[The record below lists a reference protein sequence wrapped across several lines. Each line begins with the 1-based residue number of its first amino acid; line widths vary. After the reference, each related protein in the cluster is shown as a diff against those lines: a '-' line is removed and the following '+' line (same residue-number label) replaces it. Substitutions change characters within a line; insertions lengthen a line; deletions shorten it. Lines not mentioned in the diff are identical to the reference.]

1 MYDVELVV
9 AAPESVDHE
18 VARASRR
25 FLPTS
30 ASLGAESGAVALCAV
45 LVATSHRWGPR
56 DKLRRGVSVVSVFV
70 TAPTSSLLD
79 TPFEVDSVVGER
91 VTLLGS
97 ILRTLNG
104 EVLGQP

>member
-1 MYDVELVV
+1 MDDEELVV

-45 LVATSHRWGPR
+45 LVATSHRWG
-56 DKLRRGVSVVSVFV
+56 LGI
-70 TAPTSSLLD
+70 SSAGACL
-79 TPFEVDSVVGER
+79 
-91 VTLLGS
+91 
-97 ILRTLNG
+97 
-104 EVLGQP
+104 